1 MSIDI
6 AEADDGT
13 FIFIVVKNGAC
24 RVNVY
29 GDNLKRIA
37 RIGGRGA
44 ADGKLDHP
52 VSARFL
58 PDNTII
64 VSDSLNKR
72 ISRSNLQDD
81 FIEHLLTA
89 TNGIMYPE
97 RLAVQYP
104 NVWVAYEDE
113 FLAQHDNIEEE
124 DNDSDNADEDED
136 DDDDDY
142 EDEDD
147 DDDDVD
153 KIVYIKCFQIYE

>member
-13 FIFIVVKNGAC
+13 FIFIVVENGAH

-29 GDNLKRIA
+29 DDNLKRIA
-37 RIGGRGA
+37 RMGGQGA
-44 ADGKLDHP
+44 PDGKLDHP

-72 ISRSNLQDD
+72 ISPSNLQGE

-89 TNGIMYPE
+89 TKRIMYPE

-104 NVWVAYEDE
+104 NVWVG
-113 FLAQHDNIEEE
+113 
-124 DNDSDNADEDED
+124 
-136 DDDDDY
+136 
-142 EDEDD
+142 
-147 DDDDVD
+147 
-153 KIVYIKCFQIYE
+153 